1 MSQPTRSQPVVTI
14 QRTGEEDAGMWG
26 KLSCKEAGLTLLTL
40 ERPWLDNEN
49 KVSCIPAGTYNVRA
63 TQSARFGRLMYLV
76 EAVPE
81 RSGIRIHPANFPSEL
96 QGCIALGT
104 SIGRTAAKGKM
115 LLNSR
120 VAVGRLESLL
130 GMKPF
135 TLVILPPKPV
145 R

>member
-1 MSQPTRSQPVVTI
+1 MSQPVVTI
-14 QRTGEEDAGMWG
+14 QRTGEENGGMWG
-26 KLSCKEAGLTLLTL
+26 KLSCKEAGLELLTL
-40 ERPWLDNEN
+40 ERPWLDNET

-76 EAVPE
+76 EAVPK
-81 RSGIRIHPANFPSEL
+81 RTGIRIHPANFPNEL
-96 QGCIALGT
+96 LGCIALGT

-120 VAVGRLESLL
+120 AGVGRLESLL

-135 TLVILPPKPV
+135 TLVVLPPKPV

>member
-1 MSQPTRSQPVVTI
+1 MSNPANKPVVTLV
-14 QRTGEEDAGMWG
+14 RKHEEDGGTWG
-26 KLSCKEAGLTLLTL
+26 RLVCKEAGLELLTL
-40 ERPWLDNEN
+40 ERPWLDNAQGT
-49 KVSCIPAGTYNVRA
+49 SCIPAGTYEVRA

-81 RSGIRIHPANFPSEL
+81 RSGIRIHAANFPSEL

-120 VAVGRLESLL
+120 VAVGRLEKLL
-130 GMKPF
+130 DMKPF
-135 TLVILPPKPV
+135 TLVIIPATLKP
-145 R
+145 

>member
-1 MSQPTRSQPVVTI
+1 MSNPANKPVVTLV
-14 QRTGEEDAGMWG
+14 RKHEEDGGTWG
-26 KLSCKEAGLTLLTL
+26 RLVCKEYGIELHTL
-40 ERPWLDNEN
+40 EQNWEDN
-49 KVSCIPAGTYNVRA
+49 KRSVSCIPAGTYSVRA

-81 RSGIRIHPANFPSEL
+81 RTGIRIHPANFPSEL

-120 VAVGRLESLL
+120 VAVGRLEKLL
-130 GMKPF
+130 DMKPF
-135 TLVILPPKPV
+135 TLVIIPATLKP
-145 R
+145 

>member
-1 MSQPTRSQPVVTI
+1 MSNPANKPVVTLV
-14 QRTGEEDAGMWG
+14 RKHEENGGMWG
-26 KLSCKEAGLTLLTL
+26 KLSCKEAGLELLTL

-81 RSGIRIHPANFPSEL
+81 RTGIRIHPANFPSEL

-120 VAVGRLESLL
+120 AGVGRLESLL

-135 TLVILPPKPV
+135 TLVVLPPKPV

>member
-1 MSQPTRSQPVVTI
+1 MSNPANKPVVTLV
-14 QRTGEEDAGMWG
+14 RKHEEDGGTWG
-26 KLSCKEAGLTLLTL
+26 RMVCKEYGIELHTL
-40 ERPWLDNEN
+40 EQNWEDN
-49 KVSCIPAGTYNVRA
+49 KRSVSCIPAGTYNVRA

-120 VAVGRLESLL
+120 VAVGRLEKLL
-130 GMKPF
+130 DMKPF
-135 TLVILPPKPV
+135 TLVILPATLKP
-145 R
+145 

>member
-1 MSQPTRSQPVVTI
+1 MSNPANKPVVTLV
-14 QRTGEEDAGMWG
+14 RKHEEDGGTWG
-26 KLSCKEAGLTLLTL
+26 RLVCKEYGIELHTL
-40 ERPWLDNEN
+40 EQNWEDN
-49 KVSCIPAGTYNVRA
+49 KRSVSCIPEGTYNVRA

-81 RSGIRIHPANFPSEL
+81 RTGIRIHPANFPSEL

-120 VAVGRLESLL
+120 AAVGSLERLL

-135 TLVILPPKPV
+135 TLVIIPATLKP
-145 R
+145 

>member
-1 MSQPTRSQPVVTI
+1 MSNPANKPVVTLV
-14 QRTGEEDAGMWG
+14 RKHEEDGGTWG
-26 KLSCKEAGLTLLTL
+26 RLVCKEYGIELHTL
-40 ERPWLDNEN
+40 EQNWEDN
-49 KVSCIPAGTYNVRA
+49 KRSVSCIPAGTYSVRA

-81 RSGIRIHPANFPSEL
+81 RTGIRIHPANFPSEL

-120 VAVGRLESLL
+120 VAVGRLEKLL
-130 GMKPF
+130 DMKPF
-135 TLVILPPKPV
+135 TLVILPATLKP
-145 R
+145 

>member
-1 MSQPTRSQPVVTI
+1 MSQPVVLI

-26 KLSCKEAGLTLLTL
+26 KLTCKEAGLALLSL
-40 ERPWLDNEN
+40 ERPWLDNAQGT
-49 KVSCIPAGTYNVRA
+49 SCIPAGTYNVRA

-76 EAVPE
+76 EAVPN
-81 RSGIRIHPANFPSEL
+81 RAGIRIHPANMPSEL

-120 VAVGRLESLL
+120 AAVGSLERLL